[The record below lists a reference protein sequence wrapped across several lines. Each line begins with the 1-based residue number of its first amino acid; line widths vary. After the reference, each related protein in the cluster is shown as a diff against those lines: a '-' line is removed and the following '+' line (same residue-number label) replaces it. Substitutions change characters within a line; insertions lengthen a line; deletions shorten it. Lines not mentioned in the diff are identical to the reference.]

1 MMMKRYILLT
11 LIALTVTAAKAQ
23 EKVMTIDEV
32 DSLVTSNN
40 LQLKASL
47 LEVDAAR
54 AQLQQARKYDNPEL
68 QLMHNLQNPVNRKWL
83 DTGHD
88 GQTDIQFSQPLAI
101 GGQHRSRVRLAQAAL
116 NADHANH
123 DANIL
128 ATMDADAQI
137 ASVAAHLVRLRLA
150 RSRLRHHSLP
160 PAVSPLSPPA

>member
-1 MMMKRYILLT
+1 MT
-11 LIALTVTAAKAQ
+11 LTAAKAQ
-23 EKVMTIDEV
+23 ERVMTIDAV

-47 LEVDAAR
+47 LEVDATR

-101 GGQHRSRVRLAQAAL
+101 GGQHRSRVRQAQAAL
-116 NADHANH
+116 NADRANH
-123 DANIL
+123 DASIL

-150 RSRLRHHSLP
+150 RSRLRHRSLP
-160 PAVSPLSPPA
+160 PAASPLSTAA

>member
-1 MMMKRYILLT
+1 MMKRYILLT
-11 LIALTVTAAKAQ
+11 LIALTVAAAKAQ
-23 EKVMTIDEV
+23 ERVMTIDEV

-88 GQTDIQFSQPLAI
+88 GQTDILFSQPLAI
-101 GGQHRSRVRLAQAAL
+101 GGQHRSRVRLRAGSTQCRTRQPRCQ
-116 NADHANH
+116 HPGYHGAN
-123 DANIL
+123 
-128 ATMDADAQI
+128 AQI
-137 ASVAAHLVRLRLA
+137 ASVAAHLVRLRQA
-150 RSRLRHHSLP
+150 RRRLHHRSLP
-160 PAVSPLSPPA
+160 PPASPLSPPA

>member
-1 MMMKRYILLT
+1 MMKRYILLA
-11 LIALTVTAAKAQ
+11 LSALTLTAARAQ
-23 EKVMTIDEV
+23 ERVMTIDEV

-40 LQLKASL
+40 LQIKTSQ

-83 DTGHD
+83 DTGHY

-101 GGQHRSRVRLAQAAL
+101 GGQHRSRVRQAQAAL
-116 NADHANH
+116 NADRANH

-137 ASVAAHLVRLRLA
+137 TSVAAHLVRLRLA
-150 RSRLRHHSLP
+150 KSRPHHRSLP
-160 PAVSPLSPPA
+160 PPASPLSPPA